1 LKKGAVPNMKN
12 PYEVLGVREGASEE
26 EIKRAY
32 RDLARKYHPDQYA
45 NNPLS
50 DLAQEKMKEINEAY
64 DFLMKNKG
72 GHRQQSQSNNW
83 GNQNY
88 NSNSYDAYI
97 QIRRMI
103 EMGNVAEAD
112 RMLENIPNHDA
123 EWYFLKGAVLLRRG
137 WYDQARQYFQQAV
150 NMNPANPEYR
160 AALNNITF
168 RNTTYR
174 NVGGGM
180 GYGGGMSTC
189 DCCTSMICA
198 DCCCECLGG
207 DLISCC

>member
-1 LKKGAVPNMKN
+1 MRN

-26 EIKRAY
+26 EIKKAY
-32 RDLARKYHPDQYA
+32 RDQARKYHPDQYA

-72 GHRQQSQSNNW
+72 GTRQYSQNSNQNQQS
-83 GNQNY
+83 Y
-88 NSNSYDAYI
+88 NGTGQGIYI
-97 QIRRMI
+97 QVRRFI
-103 EMGNVAEAD
+103 EIGNVAEAD
-112 RMLENIPNHDA
+112 RMLEQISNRDA
-123 EWYFLKGAVLLRRG
+123 EWHFLKGAVFLRRG
-137 WYDQARQYFQQAV
+137 WYDQARQYFQKAV
-150 NMNPANPEYR
+150 SMNPNNPEYR
-160 AALNNITF
+160 AALNNISY

-180 GYGGGMSTC
+180 GYGGGASTC

>member
-1 LKKGAVPNMKN
+1 MKN
-12 PYEVLGVREGASEE
+12 PYEVLGIREGASEE

-32 RDLARKYHPDQYA
+32 RELARKYHPDQYA
-45 NNPLS
+45 NHPLS
-50 DLAQEKMKEINEAY
+50 DLAQDKMKEINEAY
-64 DFLMKNKG
+64 DYLMKNKG
-72 GHRQQSQSNNW
+72 NTHQF
-83 GNQNY
+83 NQNY
-88 NSNSYDAYI
+88 NQRNNKYHNGSNMYM
-97 QIRRMI
+97 QIRHMI
-103 EMGNVAEAD
+103 EVGNVAEAD
-112 RMLENIPNHDA
+112 RMLESISDHDA
-123 EWYFLKGAVLLRRG
+123 EWYFLKGAVFVRRG
-137 WYDQARQYFQQAV
+137 WYDQAYQYFQRAV
-150 NMNPANPEYR
+150 HMNPNNPEYR
-160 AALNNITF
+160 AALNNMAF